1 MATLKRQFLDYAGL
15 QQFWGIIDAKFANKV
30 DAAKVG
36 SFTVLTQDE
45 SEAPYKTDLLV
56 SYTDSST
63 DATGYSFTLPGATDT
78 HAGLLSANDKSL
90 IDNINNKINDMAPFH
105 GLKLAGKEVSLTG
118 KRANIGLNFATTGS
132 VENGT
137 RTAAIELVDLDYPA
151 GTWVSIQKTEYEAHS
166 TEINYH
172 AYEDKTVT
180 PATVTYWRWDV
191 TEGTATAGPINNL
204 GAPITQKAI
213 SSIDVSEL
221 VKAGLLRDA
230 DVVVNNGAMYLKLV
244 FITSGDGEGEKEVL
258 INVTDLVDIYN
269 AGEGIEITQAPL
281 SADDKMEEGSAREST
296 IKLAIAKVTT
306 DAEGNITKNEIG
318 GIRIGYTTD
327 NDKQAYK
334 VQLDADGNAFVAV
347 PWEHTTV
354 SATSEGTGS
363 GDKPYIT
370 VKVTPTTETVKDV
383 NGNDIV
389 TTNYDVNVEAGE
401 GIKNAEKL
409 AGTSIQTITV
419 GSVTADGADSTVKVT
434 SSDSYIELGMVE
446 KVDGDFKLGRDITL
460 ELTESAKDSLELA
473 DTAVQNVTTTTIVR
487 GDATHTPTG
496 DDLVVSLVAADDTEY
511 ANEKGEKTIKI
522 TLGEKTIASLDKAD
536 TALQKVKIMGTDINC
551 DDEDGYTVAE
561 ATKALQLG
569 SASNVNITEVMPDF
583 EANEE
588 NDAQFKSN
596 VTYVDTA
603 TMTEKTEARYTVA
616 TTKVVKGYVDSEIAT
631 LDQNLRAHVT
641 TEIEKLDSTATVGTN
656 TEYAYDALY
665 KAAYGEDTKA
675 QQIMIG
681 VEQVNGKLVEAAT
694 PHTLSV
700 SDIAD
705 FAPISADQITAICTG
720 TQNA

>member
-1 MATLKRQFLDYAGL
+1 MATLKKQFLDYAGL

-36 SFTVLTQDE
+36 SFRVLTQDE
-45 SEAPYKTDLLV
+45 DEAPYKTDLVV
-56 SYTDSST
+56 SYSDSAT

-78 HAGLLSANDKSL
+78 HAGLLSADDKSL

-105 GLKLAGKEVSLTG
+105 GLKLEGKEVSLTG
-118 KRANIGLNFATTGS
+118 KRANIGLNFDATGS
-132 VENGT
+132 VEAGT
-137 RTAAIELVDLDYPA
+137 RQAFIELVDLAYPNGA
-151 GTWVSIQKTEYEAHS
+151 WVQIEQAEYLAHS
-166 TEINYH
+166 TEVNYH

-180 PATVTYWRWDV
+180 PANVTYWRWDTTGAAV
-191 TEGTATAGPINNL
+191 AGPVNNL
-204 GAPITQKAI
+204 GAPITEKAI
-213 SSIDVSEL
+213 SRIDVSEL

-230 DVVVNNGAMYLKLV
+230 DVVVNDGAMFLKLT

-269 AGEGIEITQAPL
+269 AGEGIEITQGAL
-281 SADDKMEEGSAREST
+281 SADDKMETGSAREST
-296 IKLAIAKVTT
+296 IKLAVAKVTT
-306 DAEGNITKNEIG
+306 DADGTVTKNELG

-327 NDKQAYK
+327 NEKQAYK

-363 GDKPYIT
+363 GDKPYLT
-370 VKVTPTTETVKDV
+370 VKVTPTTETVKDI

-389 TTNYDVNVEAGE
+389 TTNYDVNVEAGD

-409 AGTSIQTITV
+409 AGTSIQSITV
-419 GSVTADGADSTVKVT
+419 GAVTADGADSTVKVT

-460 ELTESAKDSLELA
+460 ELTDSAKDSLALA
-473 DTAVQNVTTTTIVR
+473 DTAVQNIKTSTIVR

-496 DDLVVSLVAADDTEY
+496 DDLVVELLAADDSEY

-522 TLGEKTIASLDKAD
+522 TLGDKTVTSLNKAD
-536 TALQKVKIMGTDINC
+536 TALQTIKIMGTDIDI
-551 DDEDGYTVAE
+551 DDEDGYTVDE
-561 ATKALQLG
+561 AKKALALG
-569 SASNVNITEVMPDF
+569 TASNVNIATEMPDF
-583 EANEE
+583 EANVA
-588 NDAQFKSN
+588 NDAQFKSD
-596 VTYVDTA
+596 VTYVDIT

-631 LDQNLRAHVT
+631 LDQNLRGHVQ
-641 TEIEKLDSTATVGTN
+641 TEIEKLDSEATVGVN
-656 TEYAYDALY
+656 TEYAYDDLY
-665 KAAYGEDTKA
+665 KEAYGANTKA
-675 QQIMIG
+675 QQIMVG
-681 VEQVNGKLVEAAT
+681 VAQTDGKLVEAAT

-705 FAPISADQITAICTG
+705 FAPISAAQITAICSG
-720 TQNA
+720 TVNA

>member
-1 MATLKRQFLDYAGL
+1 MATLKKQFLDYAGL
-15 QQFWGIIDAKFANKV
+15 QQFWGIIDAKFANKT

-36 SFTVLTQDE
+36 SFVVLTKDE
-45 SEAPYKTDLLV
+45 QNAPYKSDLLV
-56 SYTDSST
+56 AYTDSST
-63 DATGYSFTLPGATDT
+63 DKNGYSFTLPAATDT
-78 HAGLLSANDKSL
+78 HAGLLSADDKSL

-118 KRANIGLNFATTGS
+118 KRANIGLNFDATGS

-137 RTAAIELVDLDYPA
+137 RQAFIELVDIDYPA
-151 GTWVSIQKTEYEAHS
+151 GTWVSIEKSEYEANS
-166 TEINYH
+166 DKVNYH

-191 TEGTATAGPINNL
+191 AEGAATAGPINNL

-213 SSIDVSEL
+213 SRIDVSEL

-230 DVVVNNGAMYLKLV
+230 DVVVNDDAMYLKLV

-258 INVTDLVDIYN
+258 INVTDLVDIYKP
-269 AGEGIEITQAPL
+269 GEGIEITQAPL

-296 IKLAIAKVTT
+296 IKLAVAKVTT
-306 DAEGNITKNEIG
+306 DADGNVTKNELG

-327 NDKQAYK
+327 NAKQAYK
-334 VQLDADGNAFVAV
+334 VQLDAEGNAFVAV

-370 VKVTPTTETVKDV
+370 VKVTPTTDTVKDV

-389 TTNYDVNVEAGE
+389 TRNFDVNVEAGE

-419 GSVTADGADSTVKVT
+419 GTVTADGADSTVKVT

-460 ELTESAKDSLELA
+460 ELTDSAKASLALA
-473 DTAVQNVTTTTIVR
+473 DTAVQGITTTTIVR
-487 GDATHTPTG
+487 GDATHTPIG
-496 DDLVVSLVAADDTEY
+496 DDLVVSLVAADDSEY

-522 TLGEKTIASLDKAD
+522 TLGGKTVASLNKAD

-551 DDEDGYTVAE
+551 DDEDGYTAAE

-569 SASNVNITEVMPDF
+569 SASNVNVTEVMPDVEVT
-583 EANEE
+583 EA

-596 VTYVDTA
+596 VTYVDTT

-616 TTKVVKGYVDSEIAT
+616 TTKAVKGYVDSEIAT
-631 LDQNLRAHVT
+631 LDQNLRGHVQT
-641 TEIEKLDSTATVGTN
+641 SIEALNSTATVGVN
-656 TEYAYDALY
+656 NEYAYDDLY
-665 KAAYGEDTKA
+665 KLAYGSETKA
-675 QQIMIG
+675 QQIMVG
-681 VEQVNGKLVEAAT
+681 VEQANGKLVEAAT

-705 FAPISADQITAICTG
+705 FAPISAAQITALCSGAT
-720 TQNA
+720 NA